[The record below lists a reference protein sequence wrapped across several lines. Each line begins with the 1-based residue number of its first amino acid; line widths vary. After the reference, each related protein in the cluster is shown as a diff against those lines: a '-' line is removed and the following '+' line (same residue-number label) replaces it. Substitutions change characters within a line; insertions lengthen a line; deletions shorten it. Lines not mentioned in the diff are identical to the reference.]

1 MTTKNIYINGI
12 KWKQRN
18 LGKPYDKIWYLS
30 NQHGWMIPNK
40 QLCAALGLHDS
51 SLSRWAKKAEEAQ
64 SEDYAFIKRVYAPT
78 RYIKL
83 EGESIPKMQI
93 LWTPD
98 GVSWLMNKSG
108 FVIQRWV
115 KSNLQD
121 SKSRSFL
128 LCAQDE
134 KPCVDALDKVD
145 VKNVCTA
152 SIVPAEC
159 VAPAEVPT
167 SLDNE
172 LTRSIKE
179 LATII
184 QSKLPALTAS
194 TNSLIQ
200 ADVDSLRKINFELV
214 LENEKHKST
223 IKELKSKLAEKEN
236 FTTPELTKL
245 FDNEE
250 YYVPAAFRKQALP
263 ETKFCIDLGTPNS
276 LSLYIKNCKKS
287 YTVDELN
294 NLGLFNATR
303 LYLETFSKA
312 IDPVTNLIIDKN
324 KFYNILRGEFV
335 LTAPRA
341 RNPKVL
347 AAAEKANYVVVV
359 RVICPKMNNP
369 KLADGTILE
378 KDNPA
383 FKHSQEPNL
392 RPQIRY
398 TSKAKKYLEVCWAAL
413 CEDYINGNSKRKSY
427 SGAQPELA
435 LASSD

>member
-1 MTTKNIYINGI
+1 MKTKNIVINGVN
-12 KWKQRN
+12 WKQRS
-18 LGKPYDKIWYLS
+18 LGKPYECVWYFK
-30 NQHGWMIPNK
+30 NQHDWMIPNK
-40 QLCAALGLHDS
+40 QLCAALGMHDS
-51 SLSRWAKKAEEAQ
+51 SLSSWAKKAEAVQ
-64 SEDYAFIKRVYAPT
+64 TADDVFIMRVYVLT
-78 RYIKL
+78 RYIQL
-83 EGESIPKMQI
+83 EGESSRKMQI
-93 LWTPD
+93 LWTSS
-98 GVSWLMNKSG
+98 GVNWLMNKSG
-108 FVIQRWV
+108 FFPARWV
-115 KSNLQD
+115 KSNLQA

-128 LCAQDE
+128 LCAQDDKSCE
-134 KPCVDALDKVD
+134 DAAGPKT
-145 VKNVCTA
+145 VCTA
-152 SIVPAEC
+152 
-159 VAPAEVPT
+159 APSPV
-167 SLDNE
+167 DDE

-179 LATII
+179 LASII
-184 QSKLPALTAS
+184 QSKLPALTVTA
-194 TNSLIQ
+194 NSLIQ
-200 ADVDSLRKINFELV
+200 SDLENLRKINFNLV

-236 FTTPELTKL
+236 FTTPELPKL

-263 ETKFCIDLGTPNS
+263 ETKFCIDLDTPNS
-276 LSLYIKNCKKS
+276 LSLYIKNYKKS

-303 LYLETFSKA
+303 LYLETFSKF
-312 IDPVTNLIIDKN
+312 IDHTTGQIIDKN

-347 AAAEKANYVVVV
+347 AAAEIANYAVVA

-398 TSKAKKYLEVCWAAL
+398 TAKAKKYLETNWDTL
-413 CEDYINGNSKRKSY
+413 CEEYTNGTDKRKSY
-427 SGAQPELA
+427 SGAKPEF
-435 LASSD
+435 ASSSLD